1 MRSYGA
7 KGGPAMIHRI
17 MDQDIHQGSG
27 NTQLG
32 GDGAMSVAIEPME
45 FENTPGSFRKFG

>member
-1 MRSYGA
+1 MQSHGA
-7 KGGPAMIHRI
+7 KGGPAMIQRI

-32 GDGAMSVAIEPME
+32 SDSTMSVAIEPME
-45 FENTPGSFRKFG
+45 FENTSRSFREFG